1 METILKWIKN
11 EQVDADSDEAQNY
24 VISRTMLKIA
34 VISKFMLKDKRMQL
48 PQDGELWRCRIVKE
62 TREGQNSG
70 CIIVEPL
77 ARVDEND
84 LVKLLPG
91 TFDIKLVGR
100 CLLVRPHAEYRGK
113 NWILPLQHKKILAEE
128 HKAYCLIVDL
138 DSTDADIDLTDGHS
152 MPKVHQ

>member
-34 VISKFMLKDKRMQL
+34 VISKFMLKDRRMAL

-77 ARVDEND
+77 SRVNEDD

-91 TFDIKLVGR
+91 TFDIKLIGR
-100 CLLVRPHAEYRGK
+100 CLLVRPHAEYSGK

-138 DSTDADIDLTDGHS
+138 DSTDQDIDLTDAHS
-152 MPKVHQ
+152 TPKVHQ